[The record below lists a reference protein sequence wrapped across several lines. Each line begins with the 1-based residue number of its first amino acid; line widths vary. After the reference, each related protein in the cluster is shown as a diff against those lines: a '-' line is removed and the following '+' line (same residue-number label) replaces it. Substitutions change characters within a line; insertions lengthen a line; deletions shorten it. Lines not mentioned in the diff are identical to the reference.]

1 MNINS
6 SPSNRSL
13 LALRRGVLI
22 AKATKAELYVKDLLD
37 SIGEDYCFQK
47 GFCTSNKHFI
57 VDFYFKRRKKL
68 CLEVDGGYH
77 DDSEQMAYDSRR
89 DYFLSAIRGFRV
101 KRITN
106 DVALALDKQSLLA
119 LISQ

>member
-22 AKATKAELYVKDLLD
+22 AKATKPELYVKDLFD
-37 SIGEDYCFQK
+37 RIGEDYCFQK

-57 VDFYFKRRKKL
+57 VDFYLKRRRKL
-68 CLEVDGGYH
+68 CLEIDGDYH
-77 DDSEQMAYDSRR
+77 ADSEQMAYDSRR
-89 DYFLSAIRGFRV
+89 DYFLSSVRGFRV

-106 DVALALDKQSLLA
+106 DAALALDEQSLLS
-119 LISQ
+119 LISV